1 MGASRAIADTGWG
14 ELRRQLE
21 YKARWRGGQ
30 VVIANRW
37 YPSSK
42 TCSNPSCGVV
52 KAKLRLDE
60 RIFRCEECG
69 LSLDRDHNAARNLA
83 ALARAVTAC
92 PSSSSYGATLNEP
105 DGNSQK
111 SGAVVGSGY
120 GHGNT
125 SVHGVNVV

>member
-69 LSLDRDHNAARNLA
+69 LSLDRDRNAARNLA

-105 DGNSQK
+105 EETRRSPALSSAAGTAT
-111 SGAVVGSGY
+111 GTPRCTG
-120 GHGNT
+120 
-125 SVHGVNVV
+125 